1 VWVPTQFHA
10 TVFAAGG
17 VEKGKLVV
25 VPEAVDTRFFTPDA
39 EPLPYPV
46 VTGFEGEQLF
56 TFLSIFKWE
65 ERKGWKFLLEA
76 FIREFSKEDK
86 VVLWILTNAY
96 HTDNDFQE
104 RIDEYA
110 PRFKAAHSTRMP
122 SHRTTTSSRKS
133 DQHRIAWGHLHV
145 HHMHIL
151 GISARWW

>member
-17 VEKGKLVV
+17 VEKSKLVV

-39 EPLPYPV
+39 EPLSYPV
-46 VTGFEGEQLF
+46 VTGFEGEQLYV
-56 TFLSIFKWE
+56 FLSIFKWE

-76 FIREFSKEDK
+76 FLREFRKEDK

-104 RIDEYA
+104 KIDEYV
-110 PRFKAAHSTRMP
+110 PRLKASHSTTMP
-122 SHRTTTSSRKS
+122 SHSTTS
-133 DQHRIAWGHLHV
+133 DQLCIA
-145 HHMHIL
+145 
-151 GISARWW
+151 